1 MQPFVTETAV
11 AAPLEGVNVDTDQIL
26 PARFLKADRAQGYGQ
41 YLLHDLRFDEQRRE
55 RPDFVLN
62 RPEFRDAKILVAD
75 ANFGCG
81 SSREGA
87 VYALADFGIRAV
99 IAPSF
104 GDILFNNCL
113 KNAIVPVR
121 LPANVVARLRDTLAH
136 APGSEVT
143 ISLEAMTATLPGGSI
158 HPFALD
164 AFSRECMLKGVDE
177 IQLTMGEMGAIEAF
191 ERDYLREHDWLA
203 APL

>member
-1 MQPFVTETAV
+1 MTETAV
-11 AAPLEGVNVDTDQIL
+11 AAPLDGVNMDTDQIL
-26 PARFLKADRAQGYGQ
+26 PARFLKADRARGYGQ
-41 YLLHDLRFDEQRRE
+41 FLLHDLRFDEHGRE
-55 RPDFVLN
+55 RPEFVLN
-62 RPEFRDAKILVAD
+62 RPAFRHAQILVAD

-99 IAPSF
+99 VAPSF

-113 KNAIVPVR
+113 KNGIVPVR
-121 LPANVVARLRDTLAH
+121 LPADVVARLRDALAR
-136 APGSEVT
+136 APGAEITV
-143 ISLEAMTATLPGGSI
+143 SLAAMTAVFPDGSA

-164 AFSRECMLKGVDE
+164 AFWRECLLKGVDE
-177 IQLTMGEMGAIEAF
+177 IDLTLSEMAAIEAF
-191 ERDYLREHDWLA
+191 ERDYLRENDWLA

>member
-1 MQPFVTETAV
+1 MQPFVTQTAV
-11 AAPLEGVNVDTDQIL
+11 AAPLEGVNVDTDQLL

-41 YLLHDLRFDEQRRE
+41 YLLHDLRFNEQMQE
-55 RPDFVLN
+55 RSDFVLN
-62 RPEFRDAKILVAD
+62 RPAFRGTQILVAD

-87 VYALADFGIRAV
+87 VYALVDFGIRAV

-104 GDILFNNCL
+104 GDILFSNCL
-113 KNAIVPVR
+113 KNAVIPVR
-121 LPANVVARLRDTLAH
+121 LPADVVAGLRNSLTRV
-136 APGSEVT
+136 PGSEVT
-143 ISLEAMTATLPGGSI
+143 VSLEAMTATFPDGSI

-164 AFSRECMLKGVDE
+164 AFSRECLLKGVDE
-177 IQLTMGEMGAIEAF
+177 IQLTIGEMGTIEAF
-191 ERDYLREHDWLA
+191 ERDYLRENDWLA

>member
-1 MQPFVTETAV
+1 MKPVNRILGR
-11 AAPLEGVNVDTDQIL
+11 AACYPGANVDTDQIL

-41 YLLHDLRFDEQRRE
+41 YLLHDLRFDEQGQE

-62 RPEFRDAKILVAD
+62 QEGFRAATILVAD

-104 GDILFNNCL
+104 GDILFSNCL

-121 LPANVVARLRDTLAH
+121 LPGAVVAELRDSLTR
-136 APGSEVT
+136 APGSKVT
-143 ISLEAMTATLPGGSI
+143 VGLDSMTVTLPDRGV

-164 AFSRECMLKGVDE
+164 AFWVECLLKGVDE
-177 IQLTMGEMGAIEAF
+177 IQLTLGEMTAIEAF
-191 ERDYLREHDWLA
+191 ERDYMREHDWLA